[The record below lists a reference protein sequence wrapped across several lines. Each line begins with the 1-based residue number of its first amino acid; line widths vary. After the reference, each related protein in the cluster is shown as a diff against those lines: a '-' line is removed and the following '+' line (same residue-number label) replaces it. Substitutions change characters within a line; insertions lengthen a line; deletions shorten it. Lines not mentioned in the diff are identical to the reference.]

1 MNKIGLYAT
10 LVVLILL
17 AGCSSSKVP
26 GSGEGAT
33 PELLPVEQVFE
44 TYKEIEAA
52 RLRRQPEDIK
62 RIIGYTKHPDYL
74 IRINAVKAL
83 STDQLKSLPE
93 SETVLIDRLLNDD
106 YWLVRAFA
114 AKGLG
119 KIRTQPAMDALN
131 KQLAVEEDEKVKKHI
146 NKAIAGK
153 PDDNKSRVP
162 LSL

>member
-1 MNKIGLYAT
+1 MKKIVLYPA
-10 LVVLILL
+10 LVALMLL
-17 AGCSSSKVP
+17 SSCASSKVP
-26 GSGEGAT
+26 GSGEGET

-62 RIIGYTKHPDYL
+62 RIVGYTKHPDYL

-106 YWLVRAFA
+106 FWLVRSFS

-119 KIRTQPAMDALN
+119 KIRTPAAMDALN

-146 NKAIAGK
+146 EKAIAGK
-153 PDDNKSRVP
+153 PEEKKSKLPV
-162 LSL
+162 SL